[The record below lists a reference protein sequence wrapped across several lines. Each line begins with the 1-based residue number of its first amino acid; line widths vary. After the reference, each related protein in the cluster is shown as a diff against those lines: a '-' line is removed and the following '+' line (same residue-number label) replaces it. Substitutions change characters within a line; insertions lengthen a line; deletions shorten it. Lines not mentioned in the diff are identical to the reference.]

1 MKILVFLF
9 VLFGV
14 ALYIDNAFLGMF
26 SVVAIVADVIYLICV
41 KLKRRKTAETKTPEN
56 ELSISVK
63 VSSSPEYYTKIA
75 GAQYRNDARDIGGFL
90 GYVCSEPNNPY
101 DKNAVAIY
109 RNDGKLLGYIP
120 KDETKDF
127 REWSTKE
134 NLPCIGYIKDGD
146 DVAIYGCVKVLDTDK
161 YETELE
167 IVKFVKWLIS
177 NHGVNFIPA
186 GFSVN
191 ADVMPQ
197 TEKEWLA
204 FLGEYIEEKEN
215 ELYEEIE

>member
-41 KLKRRKTAETKTPEN
+41 KLKRRKTTETKTPEN

-146 DVAIYGCVKVLDTDK
+146 DVAIYGRVKV
-161 YETELE
+161 
-167 IVKFVKWLIS
+167 
-177 NHGVNFIPA
+177 
-186 GFSVN
+186 
-191 ADVMPQ
+191 
-197 TEKEWLA
+197 
-204 FLGEYIEEKEN
+204 
-215 ELYEEIE
+215 